1 MKYRQIVVIALTT
14 AIVLILSALYILKPR
29 SLMASSDPQAGPS
42 VARAADLGSTPEN
55 CDSIVNIARD
65 LQRRRAVGLTEDQ
78 ALAELSA
85 RGRGLLGFVVEGVF
99 RADPDTSETIVL
111 HAIWEKCSQ
120 SGRFGARQ
128 KH

>member
-128 KH
+128 